1 MGAFYV
7 GEVCAVIQIE
17 TFKNSI
23 LICYSKWDLL
33 KIDEGQVIH
42 MLSAF

>member
-1 MGAFYV
+1 MGAFDV
-7 GEVCAVIQIE
+7 GEIWAVIQIE

-23 LICYSKWDLL
+23 LICFSNWDLL

-42 MLSAF
+42 ILSVF

>member
-1 MGAFYV
+1 MGAFDV
-7 GEVCAVIQIE
+7 GEKCAVIQID
-17 TFKNSI
+17 TFENSI
-23 LICYSKWDLL
+23 LICYSNWDLL